1 MQFPFSV
8 IVSMH
13 TIFGIFVTPFH
24 SNNVMLIRFSLSVS
38 VLTFLIMNFTILVQI
53 VKSAMGLAIAFF
65 PQQNPQLKIGMKCVL
80 ELGNGIII
88 LHDRD

>member
-1 MQFPFSV
+1 
-8 IVSMH
+8 
-13 TIFGIFVTPFH
+13 
-24 SNNVMLIRFSLSVS
+24 
-38 VLTFLIMNFTILVQI
+38 MNFTILVQI